1 MGQVQF
7 AYQAEAGAAEGSW
20 GGGNGTGND
29 IWVAHAQVG

>member
-7 AYQAEAGAAEGSW
+7 AYQAKARAAKGSW
-20 GGGNGTGND
+20 EGGNGPRND